1 MRYWIHKLVSPEARR
16 LIIKT
21 VSACLFTLGLISNAC
36 AILPIEQLESFKGA
50 KAYLIQTKALPMVD
64 IEISIDAGD
73 RYDPIGKS
81 GLAGMTA
88 GLMNYGVRGDKGFLT
103 EAQIADKIAD
113 LGANIGL
120 SVGGERA
127 ILRIRSLSRKDVRD
141 RAVHLAAAM
150 LSAPTYDPKI
160 MEREKQRMLTNLRE
174 AETKPEYVLERSFK
188 QSVYGDYPLA
198 YSPSVKSTAT
208 INAND
213 LAQFHKQFYRGDRMI
228 VSIVGD
234 VDKAQANQMVQSLLN
249 RIPQSGNPVSKLP
262 DLQRSP
268 VEPLAQREIQ
278 IPFDSQQAH
287 IVMGMTAVARNNP
300 DYFALLVGNYI
311 LGGGGFVSRL
321 MSEVREKRG
330 LAYSVFSYFAPGKDN
345 GIFQAGLQTK
355 NDQAKLALEVL
366 SSTIAQFIADGPTP
380 SELEVAKANLVNGY
394 SLRINNNR
402 KLLDNVSSIAWN
414 GLPLDTMEVWTKQV
428 ETVTLGQVKAA
439 FQKYLAMDRMKIV
452 VLGAKNK

>member
-1 MRYWIHKLVSPEARR
+1 MNAFLRI
-16 LIIKT
+16 T
-21 VSACLFTLGLISNAC
+21 SACLLGFGLLSNAY
-36 AILPIEQLESFKGA
+36 AILPIEKLDSYKGA
-50 KAYLIQTKALPMVD
+50 QAYLVQTKALPMVD
-64 IEISIDAGD
+64 IEVSIDAGD
-73 RYDPIGKS
+73 RYDPVGKS
-81 GLAGMTA
+81 GVADMVA
-88 GLMNYGVRGDKGFLT
+88 GLMNYGARGDKGLLT
-103 EAQIADKIAD
+103 EAQIADEIAD

-127 ILRIRSLSRKDVRD
+127 ILRIRSLSRKDLRD
-141 RAVHLAAAM
+141 RAVQLAAAM

-160 MEREKQRMLTNLRE
+160 VEREKQRTITSLRE
-174 AETKPEYVLERSFK
+174 AETKPEFVLERRFK
-188 QSVYGDYPLA
+188 KSVYGNYPLA
-198 YSPSVKSTAT
+198 DSPSVQSVGSV
-208 INAND
+208 NVND
-213 LAQFHKQFYRGDRMI
+213 LKQFHKQFYRGDRMI

-234 VDKAQANQMVQSLLN
+234 VDRTQAAEIVQTLLKQ
-249 RIPQSGNPVSKLP
+249 IPQSGQAIAKLP

-268 VEPLAQREIQ
+268 IEALAQREVQ

-287 IVMGMTAVARNNP
+287 IAMGMTAVARNNP
-300 DYFALLVGNYI
+300 DYFPLLVGNYI

-355 NDQAKLALEVL
+355 NDQAVLALDVM
-366 SSTIAQFIADGPTP
+366 STTIAQFIADGPTP
-380 SELEVAKANLVNGY
+380 AELEAAKSNLINGY
-394 SLRINNNR
+394 PLRIDNNR

-414 GLPLDTMEVWTKQV
+414 DLPLDTMDVWTKQV
-428 ETVTLGQVKAA
+428 EAVTLEQVKAS